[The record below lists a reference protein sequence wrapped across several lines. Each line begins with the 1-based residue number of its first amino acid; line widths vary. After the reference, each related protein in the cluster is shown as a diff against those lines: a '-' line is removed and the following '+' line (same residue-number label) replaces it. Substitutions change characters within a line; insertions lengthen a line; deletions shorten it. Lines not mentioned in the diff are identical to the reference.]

1 MNITTRDLIMNKTK
15 SRTKLKE
22 HKSNHTYIA
31 IIVGLQNPQIG
42 GYTIKKTRNTKRMRK
57 RRYNP

>member
-22 HKSNHTYIA
+22 YKNNHIYIV
-31 IIVGLQNPQIG
+31 ISVGLQNSQSGDYIQEN
-42 GYTIKKTRNTKRMRK
+42 KKYKK
-57 RRYNP
+57 K

>member
-22 HKSNHTYIA
+22 SKNNHTYIA
-31 IIVGLQNPQIG
+31 ISVGLQNPQIDD
-42 GYTIKKTRNTKRMRK
+42 YT
-57 RRYNP
+57 